1 MDGQIAT
8 AKANGRQENF
18 LWDNLALISRNET
31 EYVNEPYVTGG
42 NPILADE
49 DVLFNDLLGST
60 IGIGSGKEYRE
71 TGMTAF
77 GETDEKSAMFTGKP
91 YIGELGYAFL
101 FRNYR
106 PEQGKWQT
114 ADPLG
119 YPDGWNNFAYVN
131 NLPLCYIDI
140 YGCVSWSTLAQGA
153 LGVLG
158 GSVEV
163 VASVALVANP
173 TAPGVSQTLGVIGF
187 MDGLGRIGLGIANIT
202 NGILD
207 NEAGPADYIE
217 VTAMIAGQFNPESQ
231 ETYDSIATA
240 VNLGLG
246 LYLPGAQSKIIENGM
261 KIFDGYTAIEVIID
275 SLKKIHQ
282 QLE

>member
-1 MDGQIAT
+1 
-8 AKANGRQENF
+8 
-18 LWDNLALISRNET
+18 
-31 EYVNEPYVTGG
+31 
-42 NPILADE
+42 
-49 DVLFNDLLGST
+49 
-60 IGIGSGKEYRE
+60 
-71 TGMTAF
+71 MTAF
-77 GETDEKSAMFTGKP
+77 GESDNVDAFFTGKP
-91 YIGELGYAFL
+91 LVGELGYAFL

-114 ADPLG
+114 ADPFG